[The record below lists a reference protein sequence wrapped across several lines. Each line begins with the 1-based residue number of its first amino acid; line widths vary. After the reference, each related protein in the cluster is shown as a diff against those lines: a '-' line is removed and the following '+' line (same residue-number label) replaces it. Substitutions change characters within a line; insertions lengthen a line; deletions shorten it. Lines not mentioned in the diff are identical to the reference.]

1 MARDFDIAV
10 IGGGIAGL
18 TAGLASARL
27 GRSTVVIT
35 GDVLGG
41 HLLSIEKVEGYP
53 GFPDGV
59 PGYDLCPMAQEQ
71 AAAAGAE
78 LASGAAATL
87 AADGD
92 AWRIGGACG
101 DVRARAV
108 IVATG
113 TALKSLGVPG
123 EERLRGKGVSHCA
136 SCDAPLL
143 RNRRVVVAGG
153 GDSALQEALT
163 LAEQAAAVTIVH
175 HGEELLAQKTFRA
188 RVEGHPKIELRA
200 SSEIVE
206 VLGDAAV
213 TGARVR
219 TRNGGATADLEA
231 AGVFVYIGLAPSS
244 ALVCDIASLAASGH
258 IVTDAAL
265 RTTVRG
271 LFAAGTVRAGSAG
284 RAVAA
289 AGEGTHAAVLADE
302 FLRRGAWPEQ

>member
-78 LASGAAATL
+78 LASGAATTL
-87 AADGD
+87 AAEGD

-101 DVRARAV
+101 DFKARAV

-136 SCDAPLL
+136 SCDD
-143 RNRRVVVAGG
+143 V
-153 GDSALQEALT
+153 
-163 LAEQAAAVTIVH
+163 
-175 HGEELLAQKTFRA
+175 
-188 RVEGHPKIELRA
+188 
-200 SSEIVE
+200 
-206 VLGDAAV
+206 
-213 TGARVR
+213 
-219 TRNGGATADLEA
+219 
-231 AGVFVYIGLAPSS
+231 SS
-244 ALVCDIASLAASGH
+244 A
-258 IVTDAAL
+258 
-265 RTTVRG
+265 
-271 LFAAGTVRAGSAG
+271 
-284 RAVAA
+284 
-289 AGEGTHAAVLADE
+289 
-302 FLRRGAWPEQ
+302 